1 VADVLEQ
8 CATIGDLHHAI
19 SSGVMSREQVR
30 AELADVVSGRKAGRL
45 RADEIIVF
53 DSTGTA
59 LEDVAAAAL
68 VYRRALAMGAGLSV
82 RLGAA

>member
-1 VADVLEQ
+1 MVDVLAQ

-19 SSGVMSREQVR
+19 AAGLMTERDVLGDLS
-30 AELADVVSGRKAGRL
+30 DVVTGRVDRASAGDRT
-45 RADEIIVF
+45 IVF

-68 VYRRALAMGAGLSV
+68 VYERAVAESDLPRATLAA
-82 RLGAA
+82 